1 MNGLDF
7 LQQLIQGLQRL
18 LQRLRGRKY
27 RRYDNTSKRTLEK
40 RSKYYK
46 KPSSPS
52 PEKPKPSVKEY
63 VINIRNEHDLNNYK
77 EKVKNVSVITDFLR
91 SNNFGEQYVKY
102 IEKYAERTEKVFQ
115 KIKEFDE
122 ETTDIIVTGIVKLV
136 ENNLLSY
143 LKGCYLGMRGNNS
156 EERKEFYRKFAYVM
170 EQYLQ
175 SIGIYEK
182 KINVGVSI
190 RENNLIDMF
199 KLITKPTDEESLIN
213 KIEEIELQ
221 PHYIKF
227 INEDD
232 EEDFYYLEG
241 LCVVFVKNE

>member
-1 MNGLDF
+1 MNIADL
-7 LQQLIQGLQRL
+7 LQQLIQNLQRL
-18 LQRLRGRKY
+18 LQRLRQ
-27 RRYDNTSKRTLEK
+27 RYKRYGSTSKRTLER
-40 RSKYYK
+40 RSKYHK
-46 KPSSPS
+46 IPS
-52 PEKPKPSVKEY
+52 PIPPSMPKPSVKEY

-77 EKVKNVSVITDFLR
+77 EKVQNVSVITGFLR
-91 SNNFGEQYVKY
+91 SNDFGEQYVKY

-122 ETTDIIVTGIVKLV
+122 ETTDIIVIGIVKLV
-136 ENNLLSY
+136 ENNLFSY
-143 LKGCYLGMRGNNS
+143 LKGCYLGMNGNNS
-156 EERKEFYRKFAYVM
+156 EERKEFYRKFADVM

-190 RENNLIDMF
+190 RENNIIDMF
-199 KLITKPTDEESLIN
+199 KLITKPTDDERLIN
-213 KIEEIELQ
+213 KIDEIELQ

-227 INEDD
+227 INEDE

-241 LCVVFVKNE
+241 SCVVFAKNE

>member
-7 LQQLIQGLQRL
+7 LQQLIHAVQQL
-18 LQRLRGRKY
+18 LQRLIR
-27 RRYDNTSKRTLEK
+27 RRYKRYGNTSKRTLER

-46 KPSSPS
+46 IPS
-52 PEKPKPSVKEY
+52 PIPSVEQKPSVKEY
-63 VINIRNEHDLNNYK
+63 VINIGNEHDLNNYR
-77 EKVKNVSVITDFLR
+77 EKVQNVSIITDFLR

-143 LKGCYLGMRGNNS
+143 LKGCYLGMNGNNS
-156 EERKEFYRKFAYVM
+156 EEKKAFYRKFNDVM

-182 KINVGVSI
+182 KINTGVSI

-199 KLITKPTDEESLIN
+199 KLIMKPTDDERLIG
-213 KIEEIELQ
+213 KIDEIELQ

-227 INEDD
+227 INEDE

-241 LCVVFVKNE
+241 SCVVFAKNE

>member
-1 MNGLDF
+1 MNVADL
-7 LQQLIQGLQRL
+7 LQQIRQ
-18 LQRLRGRKY
+18 KY
-27 RRYDNTSKRTLEK
+27 KKYGSTLKRTLERWFLKSKK
-40 RSKYYK
+40 R
-46 KPSSPS
+46 PFP
-52 PEKPKPSVKEY
+52 PVKPKLSVKEY

-77 EKVKNVSVITDFLR
+77 EKVQNVSVITDFLR

-136 ENNLLSY
+136 ENNLFSY
-143 LKGCYLGMRGNNS
+143 LKGCYLGMNGNNS
-156 EERKEFYRKFAYVM
+156 EERKEFYRKFADVM

-182 KINVGVSI
+182 RTNVGVSI

-199 KLITKPTDEESLIN
+199 KLITKPTDDERLIN
-213 KIEEIELQ
+213 KIDEIELQ

-227 INEDD
+227 INEDE
-232 EEDFYYLEG
+232 EEDFYCLEG
-241 LCVVFVKNE
+241 LCIVFVKNEQKEN

>member
-1 MNGLDF
+1 MNILE
-7 LQQLIQGLQRL
+7 LIQKLI
-18 LQRLRGRKY
+18 QRLRPRYK
-27 RRYDNTSKRTLEK
+27 RYDSPKK
-40 RSKYYK
+40 RSLERRSRYHKI
-46 KPSSPS
+46 PS
-52 PEKPKPSVKEY
+52 PIPSTMPTSS
-63 VINIRNEHDLNNYK
+63 VIEDIIKISDENDLNNYK
-77 EKVKNVSVITDFLR
+77 EKVQNVSVMTDFLR

-102 IEKYAERTEKVFQ
+102 IEKYAERTEKVFH

-122 ETTDIIVTGIVKLV
+122 ETTDIIVIGIVKLV

-143 LKGCYLGMRGNNS
+143 LKGCYLGMKGNNS
-156 EERKEFYRKFAYVM
+156 EDRKEFYRKFADVM

-182 KINVGVSI
+182 RIDVGVSI

-199 KLITKPTDEESLIN
+199 KLITKPADDERLIG
-213 KIEEIELQ
+213 KIDEIELQ

-227 INEDD
+227 INEDE

-241 LCVVFVKNE
+241 SCVVFAKNE

>member
-1 MNGLDF
+1 M
-7 LQQLIQGLQRL
+7 
-18 LQRLRGRKY
+18 
-27 RRYDNTSKRTLEK
+27 
-40 RSKYYK
+40 
-46 KPSSPS
+46 
-52 PEKPKPSVKEY
+52 
-63 VINIRNEHDLNNYK
+63 
-77 EKVKNVSVITDFLR
+77 
-91 SNNFGEQYVKY
+91 KY

-136 ENNLLSY
+136 ENNLFSY
-143 LKGCYLGMRGNNS
+143 LKGCYLGMNGNNS
-156 EERKEFYRKFAYVM
+156 EERKAFYRKFNDVM

-182 KINVGVSI
+182 RINAGVSI

-199 KLITKPTDEESLIN
+199 KLITKPTDDERLIG
-213 KIEEIELQ
+213 KIDEIELQ

-227 INEDD
+227 INEDE

-241 LCVVFVKNE
+241 SCVVFAKNE